1 MAIVSLTY
9 ADWKAQVNSL
19 SLQPYHIVNNQAV
32 SVRAI
37 AGTPTN
43 QIQAAATNEF
53 GTDYDDWN
61 TNFSGTSIEV
71 DSVEEAI
78 LQIEIADTGQAS
90 PLNTLVRT
98 VQADASGKN
107 LRYDTLGKL
116 DLARSTEDYTTVYEI
131 TERSIFCKMV
141 FQLNSDNIDFQVEVD
156 GQDIFTT
163 PITFEDLESL
173 SLGSTS
179 GGSYTAP
186 SVQGQE
192 FGIFQY
198 ASNKWIWQPPSCFL
212 VESNLKIKMRSS
224 NNSSSRD
231 FTRGYVIRRIV

>member
-9 ADWKAQVNSL
+9 SEWKTQVQL
-19 SLQPYHIVNNQAV
+19 LALQPYHIVNNQAD

-53 GTDYDDWN
+53 GTDYDDWS
-61 TNFSGTSIEV
+61 TTFSGTSILVE
-71 DSVEEAI
+71 SVEEAI
-78 LQIEIADTGQAS
+78 LAIEIADTGEAS

-98 VQADASGKN
+98 VQTDIAGKN
-107 LRYDTLGKL
+107 FRYDTIGKS
-116 DLARSTEDYTTVYEI
+116 DLARSNEAYTTVYEI
-131 TERSIFCKMV
+131 TEKSVFHKMV
-141 FQLNSDNIDFQVEVD
+141 FQLNSDNIDFQVEID

-163 PITFEDLESL
+163 PIGFEDLESM

-186 SVQGQE
+186 SVQGEE
-192 FGIFQY
+192 FGLFQY
-198 ASNKWIWQPPSCFL
+198 SSNKWIWEPPFPFS
-212 VESNLKIKMRSS
+212 VDTNMKVKMRANSTS
-224 NNSSSRD
+224 NKRD
-231 FTRGYVIRRIV
+231 FTRGYAIRRVL